1 MPRRRYVLSFA
12 NGPQDRVVSMRRE
25 LNAILPG
32 FEHREIELLPGES
45 AGSLW
50 LRLMRDFAP
59 FSIAHTAA
67 LLGPD
72 TNQSVFR
79 AALALAPT
87 RMLAYDSHGER
98 YHLSW
103 KSPVSSLLF
112 CKGWP
117 VDQIHLRPWRDN
129 TLHYPEILELPGRPA
144 EPAKKTVAILSPY
157 LPWPLSH
164 GGAVRIYNLL
174 KVCSSHYNLHLLA
187 FSESKDAAELGPLK
201 EICCGVTL
209 VQKPE
214 FRRLR
219 WASLRPAE
227 VVEYDTPAMHEAL
240 RSVKRDLLQTEFT
253 QVAGYGGD
261 VLVEHDV
268 TMDLAAQEHARL
280 GSWSSWWSLRRWQTF
295 ERKALT
301 KFRGVVVMSE
311 KDRLAIGGRVIPNGV
326 DLERYIP
333 EPEQNG
339 ARMLFIGSFRHFPNA
354 LAFRFLLEEFWPKL
368 KNLLP
373 EATLDVVAGPSPDLY
388 YPFGSIPSAEGVKLH
403 SFVSDV
409 RPLYNAANLVLIPTP
424 VSAGTNIKA
433 LEAMAME
440 RAMLSTPSGVN
451 GLELKHGQDVWIA
464 EGAQAFA
471 DAAARLLQDPH
482 LRQSLARKARAVV
495 AANFDW
501 RAIGREQEALWESL
515 LS

>member
-12 NGPQDRVVSMRRE
+12 NGPEDRVAAIRRQLKE
-25 LNAILPG
+25 ILPG
-32 FEHREIELLPGES
+32 FEHREIELQKGES

-50 LRLMRDFAP
+50 IRLMREFPP

-67 LLGPD
+67 LLGPE
-72 TNQSVFR
+72 TNPRVFQ

-98 YHLSW
+98 FHLSW
-103 KSPVSSLLF
+103 KAPFSSLLF
-112 CKGWP
+112 LKGWP
-117 VDQIHLRPWRDN
+117 VDKIHLRPWRDDSV
-129 TLHYPEILELPGRPA
+129 HFPEILRFEGCPA
-144 EPAKKTVAILSPY
+144 DTSRKTIAILSPY

-174 KVCSSHYNLHLLA
+174 RVCSSRYNLHLLA
-187 FSESKDAAELGPLK
+187 FTESKDTVELGPLR
-201 EICCGVTL
+201 EICCGVSL
-209 VQKPE
+209 VRKPE

-240 RSVKRDLLQTEFT
+240 RDLKRDLVQTEFT
-253 QVAGYGGD
+253 QLAGYGGD

-280 GSWSSWWSLRRWQTF
+280 ASPASWWNLFRWQRF
-295 ERKALT
+295 ETTAIP

-326 DLERYIP
+326 DLDRFVP
-333 EPEQNG
+333 EPEVPG

-354 LAFRFLLEEFWPKL
+354 LAFRFLVEEFWPRL
-368 KNLLP
+368 KRLLP
-373 EATLDVVAGPSPDLY
+373 EAKLDVVAGPSPELY
-388 YPFGSIPSAEGVKLH
+388 YPFGAIPSAADVNLH

-409 RPLYNAANLVLIPTP
+409 RPLYNASNLVLIPTP

-451 GLELKHGQDVWIA
+451 GLELEHQQHVWIA
-464 EGAQAFA
+464 EGAEAFA
-471 DAAARLLQDPH
+471 VSAAGLLGDASLWH
-482 LRQSLARKARAVV
+482 GLAR
-495 AANFDW
+495 
-501 RAIGREQEALWESL
+501 
-515 LS
+515 

>member
-1 MPRRRYVLSFA
+1 
-12 NGPQDRVVSMRRE
+12 MRRE
-25 LNAILPG
+25 LREILPG
-32 FEHREIELLPGES
+32 FEHREVELIPGES

-50 LRLMRDFAP
+50 LRLMREFAP

-67 LLGPD
+67 LIGPETD
-72 TNQSVFR
+72 ASVFR

-98 YHLSW
+98 FHLSW
-103 KSPVSSLLF
+103 HAPLSSLLF
-112 CKGWP
+112 LKGWP
-117 VDQIHLRPWRDN
+117 VDKIYLRPWRDD
-129 TLHYPEILELPGRPA
+129 TVHFPEILRFSGCPVDST
-144 EPAKKTVAILSPY
+144 KKTIAVLSPY

-174 KVCSSHYNLHLLA
+174 KVCSSRYNLHLLA
-187 FSESKDAAELGPLK
+187 FTESKDAAEIGPLQ

-219 WASLRPAE
+219 WASLLPAE

-240 RSVKRDLLQTEFT
+240 RDVKRDLLQTEFT
-253 QVAGYGGD
+253 QLAGYGGD

-280 GSWSSWWSLRRWQTF
+280 GSWASWWNLRRWQNF
-295 ERKALT
+295 ERKALS

-311 KDRLAIGGRVIPNGV
+311 KDQLAIGGRVIPNGV
-326 DLERYIP
+326 DLERYVP
-333 EPEQNG
+333 EPEHNG

-354 LAFRFLLEEFWPKL
+354 LAFRFLMEEFWPKL

-373 EATLDVVAGPSPDLY
+373 EAELDVVAGPSPELY
-388 YPFGSIPSAEGVKLH
+388 YPFGGIPSAHGVKLH

-451 GLELKHGQDVWIA
+451 GLELKHGEEVWIA

-471 DAAARLLQDPH
+471 GAAALLLKDPKQRH
-482 LRQSLARKARAVV
+482 ALASKARAVV

-501 RAIGREQEALWESL
+501 RAIGREQEALWQNL